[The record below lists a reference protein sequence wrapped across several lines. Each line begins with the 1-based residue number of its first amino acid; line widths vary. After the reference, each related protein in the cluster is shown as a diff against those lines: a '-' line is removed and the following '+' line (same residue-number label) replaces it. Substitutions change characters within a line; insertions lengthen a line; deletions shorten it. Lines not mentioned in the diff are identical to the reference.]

1 MKFIDETVITV
12 RAGNG
17 GSGCLS
23 FRREKYIP
31 FGGPDGGDGGD
42 GGSVVIRATDG
53 LNTLADF
60 RNKSLF
66 KAENGKSGGSK
77 NKHGRNGED
86 LIINLPLGCV
96 IYDNNTGEELF
107 DLDDE
112 NKSFVIV
119 KGGDHGYGNVRFKTS
134 TNRAPRK
141 KTDGKEGEYREI
153 KIILKVLADV
163 GLVGLPNAG
172 KSSFLKA
179 VSMAKPKVADY
190 EFTTLTPNLGVVLYS
205 DYEKFVVADIPGIIE
220 GASKGVGLGIRFLKH
235 ISRTKMLLN
244 IIDCSNKTYENIIKE
259 IDKIKLELKSY
270 DEMLIKKNKWIVI
283 NKIDLLTNDQ
293 ILKLKESFQKHTSD
307 VYFISTI
314 DKTGIKELTKNI
326 YEFLKY
332 ENRTKEI

>member
-31 FGGPDGGDGGD
+31 FGGPDGGDGGN
-42 GGSVVIRATDG
+42 GGSVIIRGTDS

-60 RNKSLF
+60 RNKSIF
-66 KAENGKSGGSK
+66 TAENGKAGGSRD
-77 NKHGRNGED
+77 KHGRNGED

-96 IYDNNTGEELF
+96 ITDNATDEELC

-112 NKSFVIV
+112 DKSFIV
-119 KGGDHGYGNVRFKTS
+119 ARGGEHGFGNVRFKTS
-134 TNRAPRK
+134 TNRAPKK
-141 KTDGKEGEYREI
+141 KTLGKEGESREI
-153 KIILKVLADV
+153 RIVLKVLADV

-172 KSSFLKA
+172 KSSFLQA
-179 VSMAKPKVADY
+179 VSMARPKVADY

-205 DYEKFVVADIPGIIE
+205 DYEKFVIADIPGIIE
-220 GASKGVGLGIRFLKH
+220 GASKGVGLGTQFLKH

-244 IIDCSNKTYENIIKE
+244 IIDGSNKTYGMITDE
-259 IDKIKLELKSY
+259 IEKIHYELQSY
-270 DEMLIKKNKWIVI
+270 DKNLVKKDLWIVI
-283 NKIDLLTNDQ
+283 NKIDLINYGELADLRKIFNK
-293 ILKLKESFQKHTSD
+293 IKLN
-307 VYFISTI
+307 VYFVSTI
-314 DKTGIKELTKNI
+314 TKTGIKELTDNI

-332 ENRTKEI
+332 ENRIK

>member
-31 FGGPDGGDGGD
+31 FGGPDGGDGGN
-42 GGSVVIRATDG
+42 GGSIIIRGTDS

-60 RNKSLF
+60 RNKSIF
-66 KAENGKSGGSK
+66 TAENGKAGGSR

-86 LIINLPLGCV
+86 LIIDLPLGCL
-96 IYDNNTGEELF
+96 ITDNITNEELC
-107 DLDDE
+107 DLDEED
-112 NKSFVIV
+112 KTFIV
-119 KGGDHGYGNVRFKTS
+119 AKGGEHGFGNVRFKTS
-134 TNRAPRK
+134 TNRAPRNK
-141 KTDGKEGEYREI
+141 SSGKEGESREI
-153 KIILKVLADV
+153 KIVLKVLADV

-172 KSSFLKA
+172 KSSFLQA
-179 VSMAKPKVADY
+179 VSMARPKIADY

-220 GASKGVGLGIRFLKH
+220 GASTGVGLGTQFLKH

-244 IIDCSNKTYENIIKE
+244 IIDGSNKTYEMIKDE
-259 IDKIKLELKSY
+259 IEKIHHELESY
-270 DEMLIKKNKWIVI
+270 DETLIKKDLWVVI
-283 NKIDLLTNDQ
+283 NKIDLVSNEELNGLRSMFNMT
-293 ILKLKESFQKHTSD
+293 KLD
-307 VYFISTI
+307 VYFISTVTKI
-314 DKTGIKELTKNI
+314 GIEELTENI

-332 ENRTKEI
+332 ENRIK

>member
-12 RAGNG
+12 KAGNG

-31 FGGPDGGDGGD
+31 FGGPDGGDGGN
-42 GGSVVIRATDG
+42 GGSVIIKGTDS

-60 RNKSLF
+60 KNKSLF
-66 KAENGKSGGSK
+66 KAENGKTGSGK
-77 NKHGRNGED
+77 NKHGRNGVD
-86 LIINLPLGCV
+86 LHINLPLGCV

-112 NKSFVIV
+112 NKSFTIV
-119 KGGDHGYGNVRFKTS
+119 KGGEHGYGNVRFKTS

-141 KTDGKEGEYREI
+141 KTNGKEGEQREI

-172 KSSFLKA
+172 KSSLLKSI
-179 VSMAKPKVADY
+179 SMAKPKVADY

-220 GASKGVGLGIRFLKH
+220 GASMGVGLGIRFLKH

-244 IIDCSNKTYENIIKE
+244 IIDCSIENI
-259 IDKIKLELKSY
+259 Y
-270 DEMLIKKNKWIVI
+270 W
-283 NKIDLLTNDQ
+283 
-293 ILKLKESFQKHTSD
+293 
-307 VYFISTI
+307 FI
-314 DKTGIKELTKNI
+314 
-326 YEFLKY
+326 F
-332 ENRTKEI
+332 

>member
-12 RAGNG
+12 KAGNG

-42 GGSVVIRATDG
+42 GGSVIVKATDS

-60 RNKSLF
+60 KNKSLF
-66 KAENGKSGGSK
+66 VAENGKAGSGK

-86 LIINLPLGCV
+86 LLINLPLGCV
-96 IYDNNTGEELF
+96 VYDNETNEELF

-112 NKSFVIV
+112 KKSFILA
-119 KGGDHGYGNVRFKTS
+119 KGGDHGFGNVRFKSS

-141 KTDGKEGEYREI
+141 KTSGKEGESKEI
-153 KIILKVLADV
+153 RIVLKVLADV

-220 GASKGVGLGIRFLKH
+220 GASKGVGLGTRFLRH

-244 IIDCSNKTYENIIKE
+244 LVDCSGKSYEDITAEIK
-259 IDKIKLELKSY
+259 KIRHELSTY
-270 DEMLIKKNKWIVI
+270 DEMLIKKALWIVI
-283 NKIDLLTNDQ
+283 NKIDLLNNDE
-293 ILKLKESFQKHTSD
+293 IMRLKDMFKNYKKNVF
-307 VYFISTI
+307 FISSTTKVGVKNLT
-314 DKTGIKELTKNI
+314 DKI

-332 ENRTKEI
+332 ENRTK